1 MIKRI
6 ITVVAFA
13 ALAGCVSN
21 SGIVPDGPD
30 GYHIAARGR
39 TGFSSSGKMQEKNY
53 KQAAE
58 FCAQKGKVMQ
68 TMAADSKQARA
79 FGGWPDATLHFRCVT
94 RTE

>member
-1 MIKRI
+1 
-6 ITVVAFA
+6 
-13 ALAGCVSN
+13 
-21 SGIVPDGPD
+21 
-30 GYHIAARGR
+30 
-39 TGFSSSGKMQEKNY
+39 MQEKNY